1 LLDAGDRDTASLD
14 CPEPADG
21 QRSLCLCPTY
31 PTILRQERLTPT
43 EPPADHLGP
52 VAVII
57 PTYNERD
64 NLEPIITRVRAA
76 VPAAHVLVVDDNSP
90 DGTGEIADKLATA
103 DPLVHVLHR
112 AGKSGLGTAYIAG
125 FTWGLENGYGVLV
138 EADADGSHDP
148 ADLPKMLAA
157 LAGRP
162 RADLVIGSRYVPGG
176 TVVNWPKSRE
186 FLSRGANV
194 YVRMMLGIGVHD
206 ATAGFRAYRADT
218 LRAIGL
224 DQVESQGYCFQVD
237 LTLRT
242 ADQGLVIREVPITF
256 TERARGTSKMSRS
269 VVAEALVRVA
279 QWGIAR
285 RRGRRRRASRR
296 VA

>member
-1 LLDAGDRDTASLD
+1 MPDVS
-14 CPEPADG
+14 
-21 QRSLCLCPTY
+21 
-31 PTILRQERLTPT
+31 TISRQERVTST
-43 EPPADHLGP
+43 EPPTDHLGP

-64 NLEPIITRVRAA
+64 NLESIVGRVRAA
-76 VPAAHVLVVDDNSP
+76 LPAAHVLVVDDNSP
-90 DGTGEIADKLATA
+90 DGTGEIADKLAAA
-103 DPLVHVLHR
+103 DPNVHVMHR

-125 FTWGLENGYGVLV
+125 FTWGLDNGYGVLI

-148 ADLPKMLAA
+148 ADLPGMLAA
-157 LAGRP
+157 LDG
-162 RADLVIGSRYVPGG
+162 ADLVIGSRYVPGG
-176 TVVNWPKSRE
+176 TVVNWPRSRE
-186 FLSRGANV
+186 FLSRAANV
-194 YVRMMLGIGVHD
+194 YVRTMLGIGVHD

-242 ADQGLVIREVPITF
+242 ADRGMVIREVPITF
-256 TERARGTSKMSRS
+256 TERAHGASKMSRS

-285 RRGRRRRASRR
+285 RLGRRRRPGGTPS
-296 VA
+296 

>member
-1 LLDAGDRDTASLD
+1 MTSTERPA
-14 CPEPADG
+14 EPLG
-21 QRSLCLCPTY
+21 Q
-31 PTILRQERLTPT
+31 
-43 EPPADHLGP
+43 

-64 NLEPIITRVRAA
+64 NIEPIVGRVRTA
-76 VPAAHVLVVDDNSP
+76 VPEAHVLIVDDNSP
-90 DGTGEIADKLATA
+90 DGTGEIADKLAA
-103 DPLVHVLHR
+103 RDPNVHVLHR
-112 AGKSGLGTAYIAG
+112 PGKSGLGTAYIAG
-125 FTWGLENGYGVLV
+125 FGWGLDRGYGVLV
-138 EADADGSHDP
+138 EHDADGSHDP
-148 ADLPKMLAA
+148 ADLPEMLAA
-157 LAGRP
+157 LE

-186 FLSRGANV
+186 VLSRGANV

-206 ATAGFRAYRADT
+206 ATAGYRAYRADT

-242 ADQGLVIREVPITF
+242 ADQGMVIREVPITF
-256 TERARGTSKMSRS
+256 TERARGASKMSRS

-285 RRGRRRRASRR
+285 RLGRRRRP
-296 VA
+296 